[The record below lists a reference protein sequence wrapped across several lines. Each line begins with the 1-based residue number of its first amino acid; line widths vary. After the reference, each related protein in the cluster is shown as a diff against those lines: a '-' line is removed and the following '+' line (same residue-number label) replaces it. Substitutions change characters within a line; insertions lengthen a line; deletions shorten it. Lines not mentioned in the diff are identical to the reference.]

1 MTTIT
6 IEVPDALL
14 AKVAQQERSV
24 QEIVVDLL
32 EDALEKNVRQARNTA
47 PAREQTIR
55 ELVNAGLIQEPGVW
69 DSPAARAWRNLSN
82 ADREQHLSERKTLR
96 FEGSP
101 GATAVI
107 EGRR

>member
-32 EDALEKNVRQARNTA
+32 EDAFENGQNAVAALEPT
-47 PAREQTIR
+47 REEMIHQ
-55 ELVNAGLIQEPGVW
+55 LVQAGLIREPGTF
-69 DSPAARAWRNLSN
+69 DSPAAKAWRDLSQ
-82 ADREQHLSERKTLR
+82 AEKHQHLNERNALR

-101 GATAVI
+101 GAAAII